1 MNSGKNKNTANRTR
15 PTRQE
20 KRAAKRE
27 AKMRRKE
34 ALRNA
39 PLSVRIR
46 NGALN
51 VITVCLIGII
61 LVSGYKIGKTMW
73 EYHVAKSAYTNI
85 SEKTAKVDPKQ
96 FTGVVDWKALK
107 KVNPDVQGWLY
118 QKDTV
123 INYPVVQ
130 GTDNDTY
137 LHTRFDKQWS
147 GGGTLFVDCRME
159 KNFKGFNSIIYGH
172 HMKDGSMFRSIRGY
186 TKEDGYYDKHK
197 TLELATPHGN
207 YHLVVF
213 SAFITKATDEDTYKM
228 TYDEAEK
235 QAYIDRAW
243 ERSELPIT
251 RDSVDVTK
259 NDRLVTLS
267 TCAYDYEEA
276 RYIVMCKMVPWTKA
290 EVQAGKDAQ
299 ENHAQKKER
308 TDIEIAAAGRSFW

>member
-73 EYHVAKSAYTNI
+73 EYQVAKSAYTNI

-118 QKDTV
+118 QKGTV

-159 KNFKGFNSIIYGH
+159 KDFKGFNSIIYGH

-207 YHLVVF
+207 YHLVMF

-251 RDSVDVTK
+251 KDSVDVTK

-299 ENHAQKKER
+299 KQIDAQKK
-308 TDIEIAAAGRSFW
+308 

>member
-27 AKMRRKE
+27 VKMRRKE

-73 EYHVAKSAYTNI
+73 EYQVAKSAYTNI

-96 FTGVVDWKALK
+96 FTGVVDWTALK

-118 QKDTV
+118 QKGTV

-159 KNFKGFNSIIYGH
+159 KDFKGFNSIIYGH

-213 SAFITKATDEDTYKM
+213 SAFLTKATDEDTYKM

-299 ENHAQKKER
+299 KQIDAQKK
-308 TDIEIAAAGRSFW
+308 

>member
-46 NGALN
+46 NGAIN
-51 VITVCLIGII
+51 VITVCLVGII

-73 EYHVAKSAYTNI
+73 DYQVAKSAYTNI

-118 QKDTV
+118 QKGTV

-147 GGGTLFVDCRME
+147 GGGTLFVDYRME
-159 KNFKGFNSIIYGH
+159 KGFKGFNSIIYGH

-186 TKEDGYYDKHK
+186 TKEEGYYDKHK

-213 SAFITKATDEDTYKM
+213 SAFITKATDENTYKM

-243 ERSELPIT
+243 EQSELPIT

-259 NDRLVTLS
+259 DDRLVTLS

-299 ENHAQKKER
+299 KQIDAQKK
-308 TDIEIAAAGRSFW
+308 

>member
-290 EVQAGKDAQ
+290 EMQAGKDTQ
-299 ENHAQKKER
+299 KQIDAQKK
-308 TDIEIAAAGRSFW
+308 

>member
-1 MNSGKNKNTANRTR
+1 MSSGKNKNTANRTR

-51 VITVCLIGII
+51 VITICLIGII

-73 EYHVAKSAYTNI
+73 EYQVAKSAYTNI

-118 QKDTV
+118 QKGTV

-159 KNFKGFNSIIYGH
+159 KDFKGFNSIIYGH

-186 TKEDGYYDKHK
+186 TKEEGYYDKHK

-251 RDSVDVTK
+251 KDSVDVTK

-299 ENHAQKKER
+299 KQIDAQKK
-308 TDIEIAAAGRSFW
+308 

>member
-51 VITVCLIGII
+51 VITVCLVGII

-73 EYHVAKSAYTNI
+73 DYQVAKSAYTNI

-118 QKDTV
+118 QKGTV

-147 GGGTLFVDCRME
+147 GGGTLFVDYRME
-159 KNFKGFNSIIYGH
+159 KDFKGFNSIIYGH

-186 TKEDGYYDKHK
+186 TKEEGYYDKHK

-259 NDRLVTLS
+259 DDRLVTLS

-290 EVQAGKDAQ
+290 EVQAGKDTQ
-299 ENHAQKKER
+299 KQIDAQKK
-308 TDIEIAAAGRSFW
+308 

>member
-27 AKMRRKE
+27 AKLRRKE

-73 EYHVAKSAYTNI
+73 EYQVAKFAYTNI

-118 QKDTV
+118 QKGTV

-159 KNFKGFNSIIYGH
+159 KDFKGFNSIIYGH

-299 ENHAQKKER
+299 KQIDAQKK
-308 TDIEIAAAGRSFW
+308 

>member
-51 VITVCLIGII
+51 VITVCLVGII

-73 EYHVAKSAYTNI
+73 DYQVAKSAYTNI

-118 QKDTV
+118 QKGTV

-147 GGGTLFVDCRME
+147 GGGTLFVDYRME
-159 KNFKGFNSIIYGH
+159 KDFRGFNSIIYGH

-186 TKEDGYYDKHK
+186 TKEEGYYDKHK

-213 SAFITKATDEDTYKM
+213 SAFITKATDENTYKM

-243 ERSELPIT
+243 EQSELPIT

-259 NDRLVTLS
+259 DDRLVTLS

-299 ENHAQKKER
+299 KQIDAQKK
-308 TDIEIAAAGRSFW
+308 

>member
-1 MNSGKNKNTANRTR
+1 MNSGKNRNTANRTR

-73 EYHVAKSAYTNI
+73 EYQVAKSAYTNI

-118 QKDTV
+118 QKGTV

-290 EVQAGKDAQ
+290 EVQAGKDTQ
-299 ENHAQKKER
+299 KQIDAQKK
-308 TDIEIAAAGRSFW
+308 

>member
-1 MNSGKNKNTANRTR
+1 MSSGKNKNTANRTR

-107 KVNPDVQGWLY
+107 KVNSDVQGWLY
-118 QKDTV
+118 QKGTV

-159 KNFKGFNSIIYGH
+159 KDFKGFNSIIYGH

-299 ENHAQKKER
+299 KQIDAQKK
-308 TDIEIAAAGRSFW
+308 

>member
-20 KRAAKRE
+20 KRTAKRE
-27 AKMRRKE
+27 AKLRRKE

-73 EYHVAKSAYTNI
+73 EYQVAKSAYTNI
-85 SEKTAKVDPKQ
+85 SEKTAKVDSKQ

-118 QKDTV
+118 QKGTV

-159 KNFKGFNSIIYGH
+159 KDFKGFNSIIYGH

-235 QAYIDRAW
+235 RAYIDRAW

-251 RDSVDVTK
+251 RDSVDVTR

-290 EVQAGKDAQ
+290 EVQAGKDTQ
-299 ENHAQKKER
+299 KQIDAQKK
-308 TDIEIAAAGRSFW
+308 

>member
-73 EYHVAKSAYTNI
+73 EYQVAKSAYTNI

-118 QKDTV
+118 QKGTV

-159 KNFKGFNSIIYGH
+159 KDFKGFNSIIYGH

-228 TYDEAEK
+228 TYDDAEK

-299 ENHAQKKER
+299 KQIDAQKK
-308 TDIEIAAAGRSFW
+308 

>member
-1 MNSGKNKNTANRTR
+1 MNSGKNKNAANRTR

-51 VITVCLIGII
+51 VITVCLVGII

-73 EYHVAKSAYTNI
+73 DYQVAKSAYTNI

-107 KVNPDVQGWLY
+107 KANPDVQGWLY
-118 QKDTV
+118 QKGTV

-147 GGGTLFVDCRME
+147 GGGTLFVDYRME
-159 KNFKGFNSIIYGH
+159 KDFKGFNSIIYGH

-186 TKEDGYYDKHK
+186 TKEEGYYDKHK

-213 SAFITKATDEDTYKM
+213 SAFITKATDENTYKM

-243 ERSELPIT
+243 EQSELPIT

-259 NDRLVTLS
+259 DDRLVTLS

-299 ENHAQKKER
+299 KQIDAQKK
-308 TDIEIAAAGRSFW
+308 

>member
-1 MNSGKNKNTANRTR
+1 MSSGKNKNTANRTR

-73 EYHVAKSAYTNI
+73 EYQVAKSAYTNI

-159 KNFKGFNSIIYGH
+159 KDFKGFNSIIYGH

-299 ENHAQKKER
+299 KQIDAQKK
-308 TDIEIAAAGRSFW
+308 

>member
-73 EYHVAKSAYTNI
+73 EYQVAKSAYTNI

-118 QKDTV
+118 QKGTV

-147 GGGTLFVDCRME
+147 GGGTLFVDCRM
-159 KNFKGFNSIIYGH
+159 KKDFKGFNSIIYGH

-197 TLELATPHGN
+197 TLELATPRGN

-251 RDSVDVTK
+251 KDSVDVTK

-299 ENHAQKKER
+299 KQIDAQKK
-308 TDIEIAAAGRSFW
+308 

>member
-27 AKMRRKE
+27 AKLRRKE
-34 ALRNA
+34 AMRNA

-51 VITVCLIGII
+51 VITVCLMGII

-73 EYHVAKSAYTNI
+73 DYQVAKSAYTNI

-118 QKDTV
+118 QKGTV

-147 GGGTLFVDCRME
+147 GGGTLFVDYRME
-159 KNFKGFNSIIYGH
+159 KDFKGFNSIIYGH

-186 TKEDGYYDKHK
+186 TKEEGYYDKHK

-235 QAYIDRAW
+235 QAYINRAW
-243 ERSELPIT
+243 EQSELPIT

-259 NDRLVTLS
+259 DDRLVTLS

-299 ENHAQKKER
+299 KQIDAQKK
-308 TDIEIAAAGRSFW
+308 

>member
-27 AKMRRKE
+27 AKIRRKE

-51 VITVCLIGII
+51 VITVCLVGII

-73 EYHVAKSAYTNI
+73 DYQVAKSAYTNI

-118 QKDTV
+118 QKGTV

-147 GGGTLFVDCRME
+147 GGGTLFVDYRME
-159 KNFKGFNSIIYGH
+159 KGFKGFNSIIYGH

-186 TKEDGYYDKHK
+186 TKEEGYYDKHK

-213 SAFITKATDEDTYKM
+213 SAFITKATDENTYKM

-243 ERSELPIT
+243 EQSELPIT

-259 NDRLVTLS
+259 DDRLVTLS

-290 EVQAGKDAQ
+290 EVQAGKGAQ
-299 ENHAQKKER
+299 KQIDAQKK
-308 TDIEIAAAGRSFW
+308 

>member
-20 KRAAKRE
+20 KRVAKRE

-51 VITVCLIGII
+51 VITVCLVGII

-73 EYHVAKSAYTNI
+73 DYQVAKSAYTNI

-118 QKDTV
+118 QKGTV

-147 GGGTLFVDCRME
+147 GGGTLFVDYRME
-159 KNFKGFNSIIYGH
+159 KDFRGFNSIIYGH

-186 TKEDGYYDKHK
+186 TKEEGYYDKHK

-213 SAFITKATDEDTYKM
+213 SAFITKATDENTYKM

-243 ERSELPIT
+243 EQSELPIT

-259 NDRLVTLS
+259 DDRLVTLS

-299 ENHAQKKER
+299 KQIDAQKK
-308 TDIEIAAAGRSFW
+308 

>member
-27 AKMRRKE
+27 AKLRRKE

-73 EYHVAKSAYTNI
+73 EYQVAKSAYTKI

-118 QKDTV
+118 QKGTV

-159 KNFKGFNSIIYGH
+159 KDFKGFNSIIYGH

-276 RYIVMCKMVPWTKA
+276 RYIVMCKMVPWTKS

-299 ENHAQKKER
+299 KQIDAQKK
-308 TDIEIAAAGRSFW
+308 

>member
-1 MNSGKNKNTANRTR
+1 MNSGKNRNTANRTR

-27 AKMRRKE
+27 AKLRRKE

-73 EYHVAKSAYTNI
+73 EYQVAKSAYTNI

-118 QKDTV
+118 QKGTV

-159 KNFKGFNSIIYGH
+159 KDFKGFNSIIYGH

-299 ENHAQKKER
+299 KK
-308 TDIEIAAAGRSFW
+308 

>member
-1 MNSGKNKNTANRTR
+1 MSSGKNKNTANRTR

-73 EYHVAKSAYTNI
+73 EYQVAKSAYTNI

-96 FTGVVDWKALK
+96 FTGVVDWNALK
-107 KVNPDVQGWLY
+107 NVNPDVQGWLY
-118 QKDTV
+118 QKGTV

-147 GGGTLFVDCRME
+147 GGGTLFVDCRLE
-159 KNFKGFNSIIYGH
+159 KDFKGFNSIIYGH

-276 RYIVMCKMVPWTKA
+276 RYIVMCKMVPWTKT

-299 ENHAQKKER
+299 KQIDAQKK
-308 TDIEIAAAGRSFW
+308 

>member
-73 EYHVAKSAYTNI
+73 EYQVAKSAYTNI

-118 QKDTV
+118 QKGTV

-251 RDSVDVTK
+251 KNSVDVTK

-299 ENHAQKKER
+299 KQIDAQKK
-308 TDIEIAAAGRSFW
+308 

>member
-20 KRAAKRE
+20 KRAAKRD

-251 RDSVDVTK
+251 KDSVDVTK

-276 RYIVMCKMVPWTKA
+276 RYIVMCKMVPWTKE

-299 ENHAQKKER
+299 KQIDAQKK
-308 TDIEIAAAGRSFW
+308 

>member
-1 MNSGKNKNTANRTR
+1 MSSGKNKNTANRTR

-73 EYHVAKSAYTNI
+73 EYQVAKSAYTNI

-118 QKDTV
+118 QKGTV

-159 KNFKGFNSIIYGH
+159 KDFKGFNSIIYGH

-251 RDSVDVTK
+251 KNSVDVTK

-299 ENHAQKKER
+299 KQIDAQKK
-308 TDIEIAAAGRSFW
+308 

>member
-27 AKMRRKE
+27 AKIRRKE

-51 VITVCLIGII
+51 VITVCLVGII

-73 EYHVAKSAYTNI
+73 DYQVAKSAYTNI

-118 QKDTV
+118 QKGTV

-159 KNFKGFNSIIYGH
+159 KGFKGFNSIIYGH
-172 HMKDGSMFRSIRGY
+172 HMKDGSMFRSLRGY
-186 TKEDGYYDKHK
+186 TKEEGYYDKHK

-243 ERSELPIT
+243 EQSELPIT

-259 NDRLVTLS
+259 DDRLVTLS

-299 ENHAQKKER
+299 KQIDAQKK
-308 TDIEIAAAGRSFW
+308 

>member
-27 AKMRRKE
+27 AKLRRKE

-73 EYHVAKSAYTNI
+73 EYQVAKSAYTNI

-118 QKDTV
+118 QKGTV

-159 KNFKGFNSIIYGH
+159 KDFKGFNSIIYGH

-197 TLELATPHGN
+197 TLELATPNGN

-251 RDSVDVTK
+251 KDSVDVTK

-276 RYIVMCKMVPWTKA
+276 RYIVMCKMVPWTKS

-299 ENHAQKKER
+299 KQIDAQKK
-308 TDIEIAAAGRSFW
+308 

>member
-73 EYHVAKSAYTNI
+73 EYQVAKSAYTNI

-118 QKDTV
+118 QKGTV

-159 KNFKGFNSIIYGH
+159 KDFKGFNSIIYGH

-228 TYDEAEK
+228 TYDEAGK

-251 RDSVDVTK
+251 KDSVDVTK

-299 ENHAQKKER
+299 KQIDAQKK
-308 TDIEIAAAGRSFW
+308 

>member
-73 EYHVAKSAYTNI
+73 EYQVAKSAYTNI

-118 QKDTV
+118 QKGTV

-159 KNFKGFNSIIYGH
+159 KDFKGFNSIIYGH

-299 ENHAQKKER
+299 KQIDVQKK
-308 TDIEIAAAGRSFW
+308 

>member
-1 MNSGKNKNTANRTR
+1 
-15 PTRQE
+15 
-20 KRAAKRE
+20 
-27 AKMRRKE
+27 MRRKE

-51 VITVCLIGII
+51 VITVCLVGII

-73 EYHVAKSAYTNI
+73 DYQVAKSAYTNI

-118 QKDTV
+118 QKGTV

-147 GGGTLFVDCRME
+147 GGGTLFVDYRME
-159 KNFKGFNSIIYGH
+159 KGFKGFNSIIYGH

-186 TKEDGYYDKHK
+186 TKEEGYYDKHK

-213 SAFITKATDEDTYKM
+213 SAFITKATDENTYKM

-243 ERSELPIT
+243 EQSELPIT

-259 NDRLVTLS
+259 DDRLVTLS

-299 ENHAQKKER
+299 KQIDAQKK
-308 TDIEIAAAGRSFW
+308 

>member
-39 PLSVRIR
+39 PLSVRTR

-73 EYHVAKSAYTNI
+73 EYQVAKSAYTNI

-118 QKDTV
+118 QKGTV

-159 KNFKGFNSIIYGH
+159 KDFKGFNSIIYGH

-299 ENHAQKKER
+299 KQIDAQKK
-308 TDIEIAAAGRSFW
+308 

>member
-73 EYHVAKSAYTNI
+73 DYQVAKSAYTNI

-118 QKDTV
+118 QKGTV

-159 KNFKGFNSIIYGH
+159 KDFKGFNSIIYGH

-251 RDSVDVTK
+251 KDSVDVTK

-299 ENHAQKKER
+299 KQIDAQKK
-308 TDIEIAAAGRSFW
+308 

>member
-73 EYHVAKSAYTNI
+73 EYQVAKSAYTNI

-118 QKDTV
+118 QKGTV

-159 KNFKGFNSIIYGH
+159 KDFKEFNSIIYGH

-251 RDSVDVTK
+251 RDSVDITK

-299 ENHAQKKER
+299 KQIDAQKK
-308 TDIEIAAAGRSFW
+308 

>member
-20 KRAAKRE
+20 KRAAKRK

-73 EYHVAKSAYTNI
+73 EYQVAKSAYTNI

-118 QKDTV
+118 QKGTV

-159 KNFKGFNSIIYGH
+159 KDFKGFNSIIYGH

-276 RYIVMCKMVPWTKA
+276 RYIVMCKMVPWTKS

-299 ENHAQKKER
+299 KQIDAQKK
-308 TDIEIAAAGRSFW
+308 

>member
-107 KVNPDVQGWLY
+107 KVNSDVQGWLY
-118 QKDTV
+118 QKGTV

-159 KNFKGFNSIIYGH
+159 KDFKGFNSIIYGH

-299 ENHAQKKER
+299 KQIDAQKK
-308 TDIEIAAAGRSFW
+308 

>member
-73 EYHVAKSAYTNI
+73 EYQVAKSAYTNI

-159 KNFKGFNSIIYGH
+159 KDFKGFNSIIYGH

-251 RDSVDVTK
+251 KNSVDVTK

-299 ENHAQKKER
+299 KQIDAQKK
-308 TDIEIAAAGRSFW
+308 

>member
-51 VITVCLIGII
+51 VITVCLVGII

-73 EYHVAKSAYTNI
+73 DYQVAKSAYTNI

-147 GGGTLFVDCRME
+147 GGGTLFVDYRME
-159 KNFKGFNSIIYGH
+159 KDFKGFNSIIYGH

-186 TKEDGYYDKHK
+186 TKEEGYYDKHK

-243 ERSELPIT
+243 EQSELPIT

-259 NDRLVTLS
+259 SDRLVTLS

-299 ENHAQKKER
+299 KQIDAQKK
-308 TDIEIAAAGRSFW
+308 

>member
-235 QAYIDRAW
+235 QAYINRAW
-243 ERSELPIT
+243 EQSELPIT

-299 ENHAQKKER
+299 KQIDAQKK
-308 TDIEIAAAGRSFW
+308 

>member
-27 AKMRRKE
+27 AKMRRKD

-51 VITVCLIGII
+51 VITVCLVGII

-73 EYHVAKSAYTNI
+73 DYQVAKSAYTNI

-118 QKDTV
+118 QKGTV

-147 GGGTLFVDCRME
+147 GGGTLFVDYRME
-159 KNFKGFNSIIYGH
+159 KDFKGFNSIIYGH

-186 TKEDGYYDKHK
+186 TKEEGYYDKHK

-213 SAFITKATDEDTYKM
+213 SAFITKATDENTYKM

-243 ERSELPIT
+243 EQSELSVT
-251 RDSVDVTK
+251 KDSVDVTK
-259 NDRLVTLS
+259 DDRLVTLS

-299 ENHAQKKER
+299 KQIDAQKK
-308 TDIEIAAAGRSFW
+308 

>member
-51 VITVCLIGII
+51 VITVCLVGII

-73 EYHVAKSAYTNI
+73 DYQVAKSAYTNI

-118 QKDTV
+118 QKGTV

-147 GGGTLFVDCRME
+147 GGGTLFVDYRME
-159 KNFKGFNSIIYGH
+159 KDFKGFNSIIYGH

-186 TKEDGYYDKHK
+186 TKEEGYYDKHK

-243 ERSELPIT
+243 EQSELPIT

-259 NDRLVTLS
+259 DDRLVTLS

-290 EVQAGKDAQ
+290 EVQAGKDTQ
-299 ENHAQKKER
+299 KQIDAQKK
-308 TDIEIAAAGRSFW
+308 

>member
-118 QKDTV
+118 QKGTV

-159 KNFKGFNSIIYGH
+159 KDFKGFNSIIYGH

-243 ERSELPIT
+243 EQSELPIT

-299 ENHAQKKER
+299 KQIDAQKK
-308 TDIEIAAAGRSFW
+308 